1 MVMVGGSVGLSESED
16 LLLCRTR
23 CANFG
28 HSYNVKVSPVKSLD
42 LNRMCD
48 FVFNCDDVNI

>member
-1 MVMVGGSVGLSESED
+1 MVMVGGLVGLSERED

-28 HSYNVKVSPVKSLD
+28 HSYKIKVSPVTVISTE
-42 LNRMCD
+42 CAI
-48 FVFNCDDVNI
+48 FFFNCDDVNI